1 VFVFLNTFAMSAF
14 GFLYAFIKCWEL
26 SLVLTGALPF
36 ILLAG
41 VLAIK
46 SFTLSA
52 QRSKVSY

>member
-1 VFVFLNTFAMSAF
+1 MSVF

-26 SLVLTGALPF
+26 SLVLTCALPF